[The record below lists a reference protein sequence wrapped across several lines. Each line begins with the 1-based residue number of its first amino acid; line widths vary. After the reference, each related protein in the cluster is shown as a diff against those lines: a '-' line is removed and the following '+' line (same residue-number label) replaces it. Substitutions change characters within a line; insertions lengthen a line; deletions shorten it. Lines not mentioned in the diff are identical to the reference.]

1 MTLLCVLDA
10 ELAFGMTPLLDM
22 ASLCVQEGERI
33 GFIGRNGSGKSSLL
47 AAITG
52 RLALDG
58 GEIRC
63 RDGLRLAL
71 VEQEPQLPSAA
82 TLREAL
88 AARSG
93 PAGADHDAEHW
104 RSATRLQEFLQRFD
118 LDADLAPEKCSG
130 GERKRAALALAF
142 AQQPDV
148 LLLDEPTNHL
158 DLDGIEKLET
168 LLIEEQRGQRAAI
181 IITHDRRFL
190 DRVATRIIEL
200 DRGALR
206 SYPGNFAAYEA
217 RKDLVV
223 QSEALEQRRFD
234 RFWKQEEAWVR
245 KGIEARRTRNEGR
258 LRRLERLRTE
268 RDARRERLGAVAM
281 RIGSAE
287 RSGRVVAELQGVS
300 KSFGERSIVADLS
313 LRLMR
318 GDRLALIGAN
328 GAGKTTLI
336 QIILGR
342 LAPDAGT
349 VRHGTRLAVAV
360 FDQQRESLDPDKTLI
375 DTISPGSDWIEIGP
389 SRKHVIAYLGDF
401 LFPPQRAE
409 APVRTL
415 SGGERNRLLLA
426 RLFARPSNLLV
437 LDEPTN
443 DLDMET
449 LELLEANLAD
459 YEGTLLLVSHDRRF
473 LDNLATQCLV
483 AEGSGKWKEYV
494 GGYSDWL
501 RQRPQQQPAQI
512 APARALEPVL
522 KPGSKAGARPT
533 AKLKFQERRELDSL
547 PGAIEALEQEQ
558 AALHAR
564 MAGAGYHRQ
573 APEAIRNDRNRVR
586 EIETLLEE
594 KLQRWVELGARAQP

>member
-1 MTLLCVLDA
+1 
-10 ELAFGMTPLLDM
+10 
-22 ASLCVQEGERI
+22 
-33 GFIGRNGSGKSSLL
+33 
-47 AAITG
+47 
-52 RLALDG
+52 
-58 GEIRC
+58 
-63 RDGLRLAL
+63 
-71 VEQEPQLPSAA
+71 
-82 TLREAL
+82 
-88 AARSG
+88 
-93 PAGADHDAEHW
+93 
-104 RSATRLQEFLQRFD
+104 
-118 LDADLAPEKCSG
+118 
-130 GERKRAALALAF
+130 
-142 AQQPDV
+142 
-148 LLLDEPTNHL
+148 
-158 DLDGIEKLET
+158 
-168 LLIEEQRGQRAAI
+168 
-181 IITHDRRFL
+181 
-190 DRVATRIIEL
+190 
-200 DRGALR
+200 
-206 SYPGNFAAYEA
+206 
-217 RKDLVV
+217 
-223 QSEALEQRRFD
+223 
-234 RFWKQEEAWVR
+234 
-245 KGIEARRTRNEGR
+245 
-258 LRRLERLRTE
+258 
-268 RDARRERLGAVAM
+268 M

-287 RSGRVVAELQGVS
+287 RSGRVVAELEGVS
-300 KSFGERSIVADLS
+300 KSFGERNIVADLS

-389 SRKHVIAYLGDF
+389 SRKHVMAYLGDF
-401 LFPPQRAE
+401 LFPPRRAE

-483 AEGSGKWKEYV
+483 AEGAGKWKEYI

-501 RQRPQQQPAQI
+501 RQRPQPQPAQI

-533 AKLKFQERRELDSL
+533 AKLNFQERRELDSL
-547 PGAIEALEQEQ
+547 PGAIETLEQEQ

-573 APEAIRNDRNRVR
+573 ARKPYATIAIASGRSKPCSR
-586 EIETLLEE
+586 
-594 KLQRWVELGARAQP
+594 KSCSAGSSWARAPGRNAQIPASSSRIALADRISGSRCGIPLRS